1 MQERPRGGLT
11 GSQLEIMEIFWQRSP
26 AEATAAEVWQALQES
41 RPVARTTVLTLL
53 QRLERRGWLTREGAG
68 RGAIY
73 RPAARPEET
82 TTRLATDFLDAYFG
96 GSASRLVM
104 SLLGGR
110 QVTAEEARQMRE
122 MLEAYEKERKEKTE

>member
-1 MQERPRGGLT
+1 MAEKPKGGLT
-11 GSQLEIMEIFWQRSP
+11 GSQLEIMEVLWSRSP
-26 AEATAAEVWQALQES
+26 AEATAAEMWQALQAS

-53 QRLERRGWLTREGAG
+53 QRLEKRGWLKREGEG

-82 TTRLATDFLDAYFG
+82 STRLATDFLDAYFG

-110 QVTAEEARQMRE
+110 QVSTDEVRQMRE
-122 MLEAYEKERKEKTE
+122 MLETYEKEKTE

>member
-1 MQERPRGGLT
+1 MGEKPKGSLT
-11 GSQLEIMEIFWQRSP
+11 GAQLEIMEIFWKRTP
-26 AEATAAEVWQALQES
+26 AEATAAEVWQELQDA

-53 QRLERRGWLTREGAG
+53 QRLEKRGWLTREGEG
-68 RGAIY
+68 RGAVY

-82 TTRLATDFLDAYFG
+82 STRLATDFLASHFG

-110 QVTAEEARQMRE
+110 QVSAEEAREMRA
-122 MLEAYEKERKEKTE
+122 MLEAYEKEKSE